1 MKKEEMIAV
10 IDNEAD
16 VTRAMVVGDPV
27 RAFEYQWAEQQAL
40 AFKQAGYAGTT
51 PPAVASWS
59 TAKGWSNQQAADDI
73 LAAAESF
80 RAAMAGLRQARLV
93 GKERVRSA
101 PEGSAVERNAYEEA
115 LATIHAIRR
124 QVGGI

>member
-73 LAAAESF
+73 LSAAQLWRQALI
-80 RAAMAGLRQARLV
+80 GLRQARLS
-93 GKERVRSA
+93 GKEGVRQAADDAAAFAAHQQSVLTIKA
-101 PEGSAVERNAYEEA
+101 I
-115 LATIHAIRR
+115 LA
-124 QVGGI
+124 QVIG